1 MLTAAVLGFVLGL
14 RHAFDPDHVVAVTAI
29 SSRYRSPWT
38 AAWVGASWGLG
49 HSATVFAVG
58 AVLIALHLTVPAT
71 LTLCFEFTVGAILV
85 ALGVANLAA
94 ARRSVAPGAGPRPER
109 PRALHS
115 TLARSGLVG
124 LAHGLAGSAA
134 VALLALAAM
143 PTAAAAIVY
152 LAVFGAGT
160 ITGMIGSSLF
170 LCAPLAAFSRSHQG
184 HRLVTAGT
192 GLVSIVL
199 GCFLMY
205 QIGAA
210 ADLSA
215 LG

>member
-1 MLTAAVLGFVLGL
+1 VLTAALLGFALGL

-29 SSRYRSPWT
+29 GCRYRSPWT

-49 HSATVFAVG
+49 HSATIFAMG
-58 AVLIALHLTVPAT
+58 TLLIGLHVTVPAA
-71 LTLCFEFTVGAILV
+71 LTRFFELTVAAILV
-85 ALGVANLAA
+85 ALGIANLAS
-94 ARRSVAPGAGPRPER
+94 ARRSPTDAAVPHPGR
-109 PRALHS
+109 PRALHA
-115 TLARSGLVG
+115 TLARSGLLG

-143 PTAAAAIVY
+143 QTSAAAIVY
-152 LAVFGAGT
+152 LVVFGVGT
-160 ITGMIGSSLF
+160 ITGMLGASVF
-170 LCAPLAAFSRSHQG
+170 LCAPLAAFSRSQRG

-199 GCFLMY
+199 GCFLLY
-205 QIGAA
+205 QIGASV
-210 ADLSA
+210 DRSA